1 MRVNDDYASGWNVA
15 AQRADDTSVLHFWR
29 KCVKTRKAYAD
40 RLVCGGPER
49 RDEVADSD
57 LT

>member
-40 RLVCGGPER
+40 RLVCCGLER
-49 RDEVADSD
+49 RDEVADGG
-57 LT
+57 